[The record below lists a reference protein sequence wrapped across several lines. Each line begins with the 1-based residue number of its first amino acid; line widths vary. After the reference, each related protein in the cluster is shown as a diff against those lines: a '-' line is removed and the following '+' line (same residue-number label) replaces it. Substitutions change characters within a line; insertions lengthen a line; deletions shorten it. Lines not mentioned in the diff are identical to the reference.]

1 MAFSK
6 LAFIQSVEASPE
18 PTLSYGMT
26 GTEDACQSGGV
37 MNLGQS
43 LCNADVSLTDL
54 IKRWSVAL
62 TKQLNA

>member
-1 MAFSK
+1 
-6 LAFIQSVEASPE
+6 
-18 PTLSYGMT
+18 
-26 GTEDACQSGGV
+26 

-43 LCNADVSLTDL
+43 LCSADVSLTDL